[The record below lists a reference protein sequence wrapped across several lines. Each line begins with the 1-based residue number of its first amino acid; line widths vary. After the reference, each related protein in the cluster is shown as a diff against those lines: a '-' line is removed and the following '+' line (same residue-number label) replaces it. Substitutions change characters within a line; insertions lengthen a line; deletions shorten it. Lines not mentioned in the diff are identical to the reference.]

1 MANTTYNPQVDVFA
15 DWDRHGRYWQG
26 HCDTCET
33 NSMPY
38 ATYLHAEE
46 WAETHMC
53 GVGCETSAPAV
64 GMPTMTLD
72 DLPSGHIVKDPE

>member
-53 GVGCETSAPAV
+53 G
-64 GMPTMTLD
+64 
-72 DLPSGHIVKDPE
+72 KDPE